1 MEYVLKTN
9 NLEKRYKDFKA
20 LNHTNIH
27 IEKGAI
33 YGLIGKNGAGKTTLI
48 RIICGLQKATSGNYY
63 IYGVDSNS
71 NNIDNVRK
79 RIGAIIETPS
89 IYGEM
94 TARDNLIE
102 QYKLIGMPSF
112 DGIDE
117 LLKLVGLEN
126 TKKKKAKNFSL
137 GMRQRLAIAIALASN
152 PDFLILDEP
161 INGLDPQGIIEIREL
176 ILKLNKKNRIT
187 ILISSHYLDE
197 LSKIATHYG
206 ILDNGTIIKEISSNE
221 LMKKMEHKL
230 ILKVSNEKEFVKYFE
245 EHKISYEVVDNKTIN
260 VYGKYNLSKFIIE
273 LSKKN
278 LIIDEIYE
286 QEESLENYYINLIG
300 GENNA

>member
-1 MEYVLKTN
+1 MEYVLETN
-9 NLEKRYKDFKA
+9 NLEKKYKDFRA

-48 RIICGLQKATSGNYY
+48 RIVCGLQEPTNGSYI
-63 IYGVDSNS
+63 IYGKSNNS
-71 NNIDNVRK
+71 NDIISARK
-79 RIGAIIETPS
+79 RMGAIIETPS

-102 QYKLIGMPSF
+102 QYKLVGMPSL
-112 DGIDE
+112 DGIDD
-117 LLKLVGLEN
+117 LLKLVGLED
-126 TKKKKAKNFSL
+126 TGKKKAKNFSL
-137 GMRQRLAIAIALASN
+137 GMKQRLGIAIALANN

-176 ILKLNKKNRIT
+176 ILKLNKERRIT

-206 ILDNGTIIKEISSNE
+206 FLDSGTLIKEISSEE
-221 LMKKMEHKL
+221 LMQKMEHKF
-230 ILKVSNEKEFVKYFE
+230 ILKVSDEREFVKYFE
-245 EHKISYEVVDNKTIN
+245 EKKISYEVIDKKTIN
-260 VYGKYNLSKFIIE
+260 VYGNYNLAKFITE
-273 LSKKN
+273 LAKEN
-278 LIIDEIYE
+278 LVPDDVHE
-286 QEESLENYYINLIG
+286 QEESLENYYMNLIG
-300 GENNA
+300 GGKSD

>member
-1 MEYVLKTN
+1 MELVLETN
-9 NLEKRYKDFKA
+9 NLDKKYKDFKA

-48 RIICGLQKATSGNYY
+48 RIICGLQAPTNGTYT
-63 IYGVDSNS
+63 IYGENNNS
-71 NNIDNVRK
+71 NNIASVRK
-79 RIGAIIETPS
+79 RMGAIIETPS
-89 IYGEM
+89 IYSEM

-102 QYKLIGMPSF
+102 QYKLVGMPSL
-112 DGIDE
+112 DGIDD
-117 LLKLVGLEN
+117 LLKLVGLNN
-126 TKKKKAKNFSL
+126 TGKKKAKHFSL
-137 GMRQRLAIAIALASN
+137 GMKQRLGIAIALSNN

-176 ILKLNKKNRIT
+176 ILKLNKEKRIT

-206 ILDNGTIIKEISSNE
+206 FLDNGSIIKEISSVE
-221 LMKKMEHKL
+221 LMKKMEHE
-230 ILKVSNEKEFVKYFE
+230 IELKVNNQKDFVKYFE
-245 EHKISYEVVDNKTIN
+245 EKNISYEVIDDKTIN
-260 VYGKYNLSKFIIE
+260 VYGKYNLSKFITE

-278 LIIDEIYE
+278 LIADEVHE
-286 QEESLENYYINLIG
+286 QEESLENYYMNLIG
-300 GENNA
+300 GGNND

>member
-1 MEYVLKTN
+1 MEYVLETN
-9 NLEKRYKDFKA
+9 NLEKKYKDFRA

-48 RIICGLQKATSGNYY
+48 RIVCGLQEPTNGSYI
-63 IYGVDSNS
+63 IYGKSNNS
-71 NNIDNVRK
+71 NDIISARK
-79 RIGAIIETPS
+79 RMGAIIETPS

-102 QYKLIGMPSF
+102 QYKLVGMPSL
-112 DGIDE
+112 DGIDD
-117 LLKLVGLEN
+117 LLKLVGLED
-126 TKKKKAKNFSL
+126 TGKKKTKNFSL
-137 GMRQRLAIAIALASN
+137 GMKQRLGIAIALANN

-176 ILKLNKKNRIT
+176 ILKLNKERRIT

-206 ILDNGTIIKEISSNE
+206 FLDSGSIIQEITSEE
-221 LMKKMEHKL
+221 LMKKMEHKI
-230 ILKVSNEKEFVKYFE
+230 ILTVNDPKEFVKYFE
-245 EHKISYEVVDNKTIN
+245 QNNISYEVMDSKTIN
-260 VYGKYNLSKFIIE
+260 VYGKHNLSKLVSGLF
-273 LSKKN
+273 KKN
-278 LIIDEIYE
+278 LIADDIHE
-286 QEESLENYYINLIG
+286 QEETLENYYMNLIG
-300 GENNA
+300 GGNND

>member
-1 MEYVLKTN
+1 MEIVLETN
-9 NLEKRYKDFKA
+9 NLEKKYKDFRA

-48 RIICGLQKATSGNYY
+48 RIICGLQEPTNGGYI
-63 IYGVDSNS
+63 IYGKSNNS
-71 NNIDNVRK
+71 NDIISARK
-79 RIGAIIETPS
+79 RMGAIIETPS

-102 QYKLIGMPSF
+102 QYKLVGMPSL
-112 DGIDE
+112 DGIDD

-126 TKKKKAKNFSL
+126 TGKKKAKNFSL
-137 GMRQRLAIAIALASN
+137 GMKQRLGIATALANN

-176 ILKLNKKNRIT
+176 ILKLNKEKRIT

-206 ILDNGTIIKEISSNE
+206 FLDNGSIIQEITSEE

-230 ILKVSNEKEFVKYFE
+230 ILKVSNQKEFVKYFE
-245 EHKISYEVVDNKTIN
+245 ENKISYDVVDNKTIN
-260 VYGKYNLSKFIIE
+260 VYGKYNLSKFVSE

-278 LIIDEIYE
+278 LIADEVHE
-286 QEESLENYYINLIG
+286 QEESLENYYMNLIG
-300 GENNA
+300 GGNND

>member
-1 MEYVLKTN
+1 MEIVLETN
-9 NLEKRYKDFKA
+9 NLEKRYKDFRA

-48 RIICGLQKATSGNYY
+48 RIICGLQEPTSGSYI
-63 IYGVDSNS
+63 IYGKRNNS
-71 NNIDNVRK
+71 TDIINARK
-79 RIGAIIETPS
+79 RMGAIIETPS

-94 TARDNLIE
+94 TARDNIIL
-102 QYKLIGMPSF
+102 QYKLVGMPEY
-112 DGIDE
+112 DGVNE

-126 TKKKKAKNFSL
+126 TGKKKAKDFSL
-137 GMRQRLAIAIALASN
+137 GMKQRLGIAIALANN

-176 ILKLNKKNRIT
+176 ILKLNKEKRIT

-206 ILDNGTIIKEISSNE
+206 FLDSGSIIQEITSEE

-230 ILKVSNEKEFVKYFE
+230 ILKVSDEKEFVKYFE
-245 EHKISYEVVDNKTIN
+245 KNKISYEVVDSKTIN
-260 VYGKYNLSKFIIE
+260 VYGKYNLSKFINE

-278 LIIDEIYE
+278 LIADEIHE
-286 QEESLENYYINLIG
+286 QQESLENYYMNLIG
-300 GENNA
+300 GGNND

>member
-1 MEYVLKTN
+1 MEIILETN
-9 NLEKRYKDFKA
+9 NLLKKYKDFKA
-20 LNHTNIH
+20 LNHANIH

-48 RIICGLQKATSGNYY
+48 RIICGLQEPTNGTYT
-63 IYGVDSNS
+63 IYGENNNS
-71 NNIDNVRK
+71 KNIASVRK
-79 RIGAIIETPS
+79 RMGAIIETPA

-102 QYKLIGMPSF
+102 QYKLVGMPSL
-112 DGIDE
+112 DGIEE
-117 LLKLVGLEN
+117 LLKLVGLAN
-126 TKKKKAKNFSL
+126 TGKKKAKNFSL
-137 GMRQRLAIAIALASN
+137 GMKQRLGIAIALANN

-176 ILKLNKKNRIT
+176 ILKLNKEKRIT

-206 ILDNGTIIKEISSNE
+206 FLDNGTIIKEISNEE

-230 ILKVSNEKEFVKYFE
+230 TLKVDNQKEFVKFFE
-245 EHKISYEVVDNKTIN
+245 ENNISYEVIDNKTIN
-260 VYGKYNLSKFIIE
+260 VYGNHNLAKFMQE

-278 LIIDEIYE
+278 LIVDEIHE
-286 QEESLENYYINLIG
+286 SEESLENYYINLIG
-300 GENNA
+300 GGQND